1 MPPGERVLVS
11 SHRLKRPRQG
21 QQEASGADYCPAAS
35 APATNSRAGSEAN
48 PAHTFAFVP
57 DNDSGAPQAGK
68 SGYAQQKRG
77 MSHSMGGSNPAGKP
91 LVHKHGRKKFLL
103 F

>member
-1 MPPGERVLVS
+1 MS

-21 QQEASGADYCPAAS
+21 QQEASGADHRPAAS

-48 PAHTFAFVP
+48 PAHTSAFVP

-68 SGYAQQKRG
+68 PGYAQQKRG
-77 MSHSMGGSNPAGKP
+77 MSHSIGGSNPAGKP
-91 LVHKHGRKKFLL
+91 LVHKHKSKKKFLL